1 MATTRN
7 PIDGQSGT
15 TATSGTPRELGRA
28 IRSPLS
34 GEAYNIVSALHA
46 KCEDLK
52 AYRKYSRDGDQCIW
66 KELSD
71 RNTEAVRLLCDE
83 LERLVPDRGPGMVES
98 GKSAR

>member
-1 MATTRN
+1 MG
-7 PIDGQSGT
+7 GQSGT
-15 TATSGTPRELGRA
+15 TAASGMPREADEG
-28 IRSPLS
+28 IRSPIS
-34 GEAYNIVSALHA
+34 GDAYNIISALHA